1 MTTRM
6 EQLFMS
12 PGFRLGAALVREL
25 EAQRLRNEGQL
36 ADAATE
42 AARAQAPHL
51 LRGARVAAVSGV
63 DPMADDVTDLSIA
76 A

>member
-36 ADAATE
+36 AEAATE
-42 AARAQAPHL
+42 AARAQE
-51 LRGARVAAVSGV
+51 LRTCSAGRALQLFREW
-63 DPMADDVTDLSIA
+63 TQWRTT
-76 A
+76 